1 MGSLNNLYISQSYQS
16 LVHFATD
23 NTASATLIE
32 LEDGLGN
39 GLGVSMNT
47 NGDISASGQL
57 NANDVVINHSLE
69 VTGAV
74 DIYTSFSASTEAF
87 LNSFQPYYST
97 AVYVTGSYPAAGGN
111 PPSLYDVQPGW
122 ICNGI
127 NVTDGVV
134 LSVSQSIDGLYI
146 VIDDQYPQPGQDY
159 VFTGEIEAPVRITG
173 SLDVSNDITASNLRI
188 KNDLFVDGTIHTPE
202 LIATAITSSTI
213 FSSGSNQFGDSI
225 ADTQTLVGDTILSGS
240 LTVDGPIIHRGEV
253 EITGSLKVSGD
264 ISSSTLNGI
273 GNVTAYST
281 SVDARLDYLEGPF
294 STSVDQRLDSLE
306 ITSQS
311 LNDYTQSLR
320 TAFTASG
327 VNVAFNGDISVVG
340 TISAYEIHTTIESS
354 SVIFSSG
361 SNVLGDAISDTQT
374 LNGTVYAPNALVIA
388 GVDFIPFSQ
397 SVDFRLD
404 ELEAWSSSIDTNF
417 ATQAELTATRSI
429 IEGEL
434 NATASVLQNQI
445 DQKLFTSSFNAYTQS
460 FSSSVASQFTS
471 VTGDIASL
479 SSSVSA
485 STYNLSSSIAVI
497 DNAQTFRIDTLSSY
511 TGSYATTGSNSF
523 IGTESISGSL
533 HLTGSMGVNGNMV
546 YSGSVRGKV
555 TNLIVSSNS
564 ASMDCSLGNF
574 FTITLNT
581 SGTVTIVPTNIQPGE
596 TITLRLTQPAGGYSS
611 VNLSNTKYPNGYNY
625 LATPQTNAVDIITF
639 LSFDTG
645 SLYYSKANQFV

>member
-57 NANDVVINHSLE
+57 FANDVVINHSLE

-97 AVYVTGSYPAAGGN
+97 AVFVTGSYPGPGEN
-111 PPSLYDVQPGW
+111 PPSLNDVQAGW

-134 LSVSQSIDGLYI
+134 LSVSQSTEGLYI
-146 VIDDQYPQPGQDY
+146 VIDGQYPQPGQTY
-159 VFTGEIEAPVRITG
+159 TFEGEISVPVRITG

-225 ADTQTLVGDTILSGS
+225 ADTQTLIGDTVLSGS

-294 STSVDQRLDSLE
+294 STSVDFRLDKLE
-306 ITSQS
+306 ETSQS

-327 VNVAFNGDISVVG
+327 VDVAFNGNISVVG

-361 SNVLGDAISDTQT
+361 SNVLGDDVSDTQI
-374 LNGTVYAPNALVIA
+374 LSGTVYAPNALVVA

-397 SVDFRLD
+397 SVDLRID
-404 ELEAWSSSIDTNF
+404 NLEAWSASLETDFVTE
-417 ATQAELTATRSI
+417 AEVR
-429 IEGEL
+429 
-434 NATASVLQNQI
+434 ATASFLQSEI
-445 DQKLFTSSFNAYTQS
+445 DQKLFTSSFNSYTQS
-460 FSSSVASQFTS
+460 FSSSVAAGF
-471 VTGDIASL
+471 VTVNGTISAL
-479 SSSVSA
+479 SSSVA
-485 STYNLSSSIAVI
+485 SDFVTVNGNITALSQSVSSS
-497 DNAQTFRIDTLSSY
+497 NGLTNQRIDVLSSY

-533 HLTGSMGVNGNMV
+533 NLTGSMGVNGNMV
-546 YSGSVRGKV
+546 YSGSVRGKINAL
-555 TNLIVSSNS
+555 TVSSNT
-564 ASMDCSLGNF
+564 ASIDCSIGNF
-574 FTITLNT
+574 FTLGLVAANTYHITA
-581 SGTVTIVPTNIQPGE
+581 TNIQPGE
-596 TITLRLTQPAGGYSS
+596 TITLRVTQPISGSGG
-611 VNLSNTKYPNGYNY
+611 VTLAPNIKYPNGYQY
-625 LATPQTNAVDIITF
+625 IATPQANAVDILTF

-645 SLYYSKANQFV
+645 SLYYSRANQFI

>member
-74 DIYTSFSASTEAF
+74 DIYTYFSASTEGF
-87 LNSFQPYYST
+87 LNSFQPYYTT

-111 PPSLYDVQPGW
+111 PPSLYDVKPGW

-127 NVTDGVV
+127 NVTNGVV

-146 VIDDQYPQPGQDY
+146 VIDDQYPHPGHDY
-159 VFTGEIEAPVRITG
+159 TFTGEIEVPVRITG
-173 SLDVSNDITASNLRI
+173 SLDVSNDITASNLTI
-188 KNDLFVDGTIHTPE
+188 KNTLRVKE
-202 LIATAITSSTI
+202 LIATDITSSTI

-225 ADTQTLVGDTILSGS
+225 ADTQTLIGDTILSGS

-264 ISSSTLNGI
+264 ISSSTVNGI

-327 VNVAFNGDISVVG
+327 TDVAFNGDISVVG
-340 TISAYEIHTTIESS
+340 TISAYEIHTTIVSS
-354 SVIFSSG
+354 SVIYSSG
-361 SNVLGDAISDTQT
+361 SNIFGDEVSDTQI
-374 LNGTVYAPNALVIA
+374 LSGTVYAPNALVVA
-388 GVDFIPFSQ
+388 GVDFIQFSQ
-397 SVDFRLD
+397 SVDLRID
-404 ELEAWSSSIDTNF
+404 DLEAWSSSLETNF
-417 ATQAELTATRSI
+417 ATQAELTATRSL
-429 IEGEL
+429 IEGQMTV
-434 NATASVLQNQI
+434 TASVLQNQI
-445 DQKLFTSSFNAYTQS
+445 NQKLFTSSFNTYTQS
-460 FSSSVASQFTS
+460 FSSSVAADFVTTNTNLSILSQS
-471 VTGDIASL
+471 VSSSDASINTKINGL
-479 SSSVSA
+479 SS
-485 STYNLSSSIAVI
+485 
-497 DNAQTFRIDTLSSY
+497 F
-511 TGSYATTGSNSF
+511 TGSYATTGSNTF
-523 IGTESISGSL
+523 VGSE
-533 HLTGSMGVNGNMV
+533 VF
-546 YSGSVRGKV
+546 SGSVRGNV
-555 TNLIVSSNS
+555 NNLSVVSQT
-564 ASMDCSLGNF
+564 ASMDFSLGNF
-574 FTITLNT
+574 FTLTL
-581 SGTVTIVPTNIQPGE
+581 PTGSTTFLNPINIQPGQ
-596 TITLRLTQPAGGYSS
+596 TSQLLVRQLSPTGSIRYPSNLLFPTGSDYSASILT
-611 VNLSNTKYPNGYNY
+611 NT
-625 LATPQTNAVDIITF
+625 TDI
-639 LSFDTG
+639 LSFVAFDSSSIYGVSIKT
-645 SLYYSKANQFV
+645 LV